1 MKMRLDRIEVTDFK
15 RIAKLGIDLQPIT
28 SLVGGNTSGKSSA
41 LQAAQLGVSILQASL
56 RRIRK
61 NGSPEFVVTVA
72 NDAVLF
78 RPTEHLLD
86 LKRGDP
92 ATQKTGFCVTYIGV
106 DIDSQTTKTVSIDIK
121 RGKNANILITRT
133 GDDDFAAVL
142 ANRDRPFSI
151 LTPGISGIPIREEW
165 RTKGA
170 MDAAVMHGDANLYL
184 RSVLDHLFNG
194 VAAEADRIAW
204 RTFREINTLPE
215 RSGWRLFC
223 ELLDRCYEGV
233 RIVVDHDPRRDRFV
247 KVEVYRGETRV
258 TLDMASTGML
268 QVIQILAYA
277 CFYAPPLLLLDE
289 PDAHLHAD
297 SQARLYDALKGI
309 ASETSTRILF
319 ASHSPQLIQLLLG
332 DTEASL
338 VWMNDGAEVPVDD
351 TRRPAIP
358 MLMTLGALSAGA
370 EAFDPAR
377 KVILLTEDKKPG
389 PATTLA
395 RANGAPDNL
404 AVLSYNG
411 CGNLP
416 AARLLAGIVSEL
428 RTDARIIIHRDRDFR
443 TDAEVAYEISV
454 AAKERA
460 TLGVERVIEIFT
472 PANDVEHSF
481 AHPDHLKAV
490 FGDAVEAPIVE
501 AMVRDA
507 IQQKR
512 DTMVLSLQKARNKI
526 EGSLYSSERK
536 KGKPEWAASG
546 LTQNPP
552 RTEDFLPADGN
563 ANFPLESCHGKN
575 LMPILKDKL
584 HQHQRGPT
592 QAVESTIFSES
603 AQLVSPVWQ
612 AAFANAADDAAA

>member
-1 MKMRLDRIEVTDFK
+1 MRMRLDRIEVTDFK
-15 RIAKLGIDLQPIT
+15 RIATLGIDLKPIT

-41 LQAAQLGVSILQASL
+41 LQAAQLGVSILQAAL

-72 NDAVLF
+72 NDAVLY

-86 LKRGDP
+86 LKRGET
-92 ATQKTGFCVTYIGV
+92 ATQKSGFVVTYIGE
-106 DIDSQTTKTVSIDIK
+106 DMDNGTTKTVSIGIK
-121 RGKNANILITRT
+121 RGKNANILITRS

-142 ANRDRPFSI
+142 GNRDRPFSI
-151 LTPGISGIPIREEW
+151 LTPGLSGIPIREEW

-194 VAAEADRIAW
+194 VEAEADRIAW
-204 RTFREINTLPE
+204 RTFREISALPE
-215 RSGWRLFC
+215 GSGWRLFS

-233 RIVVDHDPRRDRFV
+233 RIVVDHNHRRDRFV
-247 KVEVYRGETRV
+247 KVEVHRDQTRV

-297 SQARLYDALKGI
+297 SQARLYEALKGI

-319 ASHSPQLIQLLLG
+319 ASHSPQLIQRLLG
-332 DTEASL
+332 DTDAGL
-338 VWMNDGAEVPVDD
+338 VWMNEGAQVAVDE

-377 KVILLTEDKKPG
+377 KVILFTEDKKTG

-395 RANGAPDNL
+395 KANGAPDDL

-411 CGNLP
+411 CGNLS

-428 RTDARIIIHRDRDFR
+428 RPDARIVIHRDRDYR
-443 TDAEVAYEISV
+443 TDAEMAYEIIV

-460 TLGVERVIEIFT
+460 HLGVERVTEIFT

-481 AHPDHLKAV
+481 AQPDHLKAV
-490 FGDAVEAPIVE
+490 FGDAISAEIVD
-501 AMVRDA
+501 ATVRDA
-507 IQQKR
+507 VQLKR
-512 DTMVLSLQKARNKI
+512 DAMVLALQKARNTI
-526 EGSLYSSERK
+526 DGNLYASERK
-536 KGKPEWAASG
+536 KGKQEWAEAG
-546 LTQNPP
+546 LPQNAP
-552 RTEDFLPADGN
+552 RTENFLPADGN
-563 ANFPLESCHGKN
+563 AAFPLSICHGKN
-575 LMPILKDKL
+575 LMPSLKDAL
-584 HQHQRGPT
+584 HRHMRGST
-592 QAVESTIFSES
+592 QVVEAKIFSTSVELINP
-603 AQLVSPVWQ
+603 AWQ
-612 AAFANAADDAAA
+612 AAFAEPGDPVA

>member
-28 SLVGGNTSGKSSA
+28 SLIGGNTSGKSSA

-61 NGSPEFVVTVA
+61 DGSPEFVVTVA
-72 NDAVLF
+72 NDAVLY

-86 LKRGDP
+86 LKRGEP

-106 DIDSQTTKTVSIDIK
+106 DIDSGTAKKVSIDIK

-194 VAAEADRIAW
+194 VTGEADRIAW
-204 RTFREINTLPE
+204 RTAREIGDLPE
-215 RSGWRLFC
+215 HSGWRLFC
-223 ELLDRCYEGV
+223 ELLDRCYEGI

-247 KVEVYRGETRV
+247 KVVVHRGETPI

-297 SQARLYDALKGI
+297 SQARLYEALKGI
-309 ASETSTRILF
+309 ASETNTRILF
-319 ASHSPQLIQLLLG
+319 ASHSPQLIQRLLG
-332 DTEASL
+332 DTDAAL
-338 VWMNDGAEVPVDD
+338 IWMNDGAEVPVDD

-358 MLMTLGALSAGA
+358 MLMTLGALSTGA

-395 RANGAPDNL
+395 RANGAPENL

-428 RTDARIIIHRDRDFR
+428 RADARIVIHRDRDFR
-443 TDAEVAYEISV
+443 TLEEMAYEISV
-454 AAKERA
+454 AAKER
-460 TLGVERVIEIFT
+460 TNLGVERVTEVFT
-472 PANDVEHSF
+472 PDNDVEHSF
-481 AHPDHLKAV
+481 AHPDHLTAV
-490 FGDAVEAPIVE
+490 FGDAITAEMAEAT
-501 AMVRDA
+501 VRDT
-507 IQQKR
+507 IRQKQYL
-512 DTMVLSLQKARNKI
+512 MVLALQKARNAI
-526 EGSLYSSERK
+526 ENSLYASERK
-536 KGKPEWAASG
+536 KGKPEWAEAG
-546 LTQNPP
+546 LPQNPP
-552 RTEDFLPADGN
+552 RTEDFLPENGDDAL
-563 ANFPLESCHGKN
+563 PLESCHGKN
-575 LMPILKDKL
+575 LMPAIKDRL
-584 HQHQRGPT
+584 HQHVKGPT
-592 QAVESTIFSES
+592 QAVESTIFSQS
-603 AQLVSPVWQ
+603 AKLTNPEWQ
-612 AAFANAADDAAA
+612 AAFANAANDAAE